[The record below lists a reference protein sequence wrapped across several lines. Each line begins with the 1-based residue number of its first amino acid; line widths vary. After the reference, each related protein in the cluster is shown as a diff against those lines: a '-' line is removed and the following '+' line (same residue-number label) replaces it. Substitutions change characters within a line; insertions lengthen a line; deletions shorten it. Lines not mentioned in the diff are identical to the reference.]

1 MKPIIIILIY
11 IIDLYRYLLIAAV
24 ILSWL
29 VVFNVINTR
38 NQFVAAVSEF
48 LYKITE
54 PALRPIRRILPD
66 LGGLD
71 ISPIILFL
79 LLLLI
84 EMYLEGYVLPFVP

>member
-29 VVFNVINTR
+29 VAFNVINTR